1 MAQLIEFSDLARK
14 HRRPVTGVIHVGA
27 HLGEEAE
34 IYAAQGVTDVVWV
47 EGNPDLI
54 AQLTENVARYGHIV
68 IAGLVSETDDTPVEF
83 NIANNGYSS
92 SLLELGTHT
101 TAHPDVFFT
110 ETKHLVA
117 HRLDTLLERAG
128 VDLSRFNYLCMD
140 LQGAE
145 LMCLRGAPN
154 ALGVVDYVYTEINE
168 DELYVGC
175 ARIPDLDAFLAAFDR
190 VETEMAEGKGWGEA
204 LYVRRGVD
212 TRPRWFDRI
221 RGRRR

>member
-1 MAQLIEFSDLARK
+1 VLHI
-14 HRRPVTGVIHVGA
+14 GA
-27 HLGEEAE
+27 HLGEEAA
-34 IYAAQGVTDVVWV
+34 IYDAQGVTDVVWV

-54 AQLTENVARYGHIV
+54 AQLTENVVPYGHTV
-68 IAGLVSETDDTPVEF
+68 IEGLVSETDGTPVDF

-117 HRLDTLLERAG
+117 NRLDTLLERAN
-128 VDLSRFNYLCMD
+128 VDLARFNYLCLD

-154 ALGVVDYVYTEINE
+154 VLSAVDYIYTEINE

-175 ARIPDLDAFLAAFDR
+175 ARVPDLDAFLSAFRR

-204 LYVRRGVD
+204 LYVRRSMQGG
-212 TRPRWFDRI
+212 RRRWLDAL
-221 RGRRR
+221 RGRRS